1 MSRIGK
7 KPVTI
12 PSGVTVNV
20 DENNF
25 VTVTGPKGKLT
36 QQVSKET
43 AIKING
49 SEMTFENVGKSKNAG
64 AYHGLYRQLVANMVE
79 GVSQGFTKRLT
90 INGVGYK
97 VAMKGSDLVLNIGYS
112 HPIEVKAEEGI
123 TLGCEKNEIIVSGIY
138 KSAVGQFAAKIR
150 DLRPVE
156 PYHAYGIYY
165 SDEQVRRKE
174 IKSGKK

>member
-1 MSRIGK
+1 MSRVGK

-12 PSGVTVNV
+12 PAGVVVTVDNNNV
-20 DENNF
+20 
-25 VTVTGPKGKLT
+25 VTVKGPKGTLT
-36 QQVSKET
+36 QEVNKET
-43 AIKING
+43 AVKING
-49 SEMTFENVGKSKNAG
+49 SEITFENVGKSKNAS

-79 GVSQGFTKRLT
+79 GVDKGFSKRLT

-97 VAMKGSDLVLNIGYS
+97 VAMKGKDLVLNIGYS
-112 HPIEVKAEEGI
+112 HPIDVVAEEGI
-123 TLGCEKNEIIVSGIY
+123 TLSCDKNEIIVSGID
-138 KSAVGQFAAKIR
+138 KVAVGQFAAKIR

-165 SDEQVRRKE
+165 SDETVHRKE